1 MAGANRESS
10 DQNFNNDNV
19 HLSSLISKE
28 LVKSKSKKIF
38 IFTSSIQS
46 FLNNDYGKSKA
57 KAEEYFTRIK
67 NKNVQVK
74 ILNLTN
80 IFGKWSKPNYNS
92 VIATFCYNINHNK
105 KIKISN
111 QVAFIEI
118 EDNLFQL
125 SSEAVNEN
133 GVYYLPTESFFG
145 IIQNLS
151 DSSIKY
157 TNNEI
162 RFTSIFADKKIV
174 KKNVDLRSE
183 KEKWEFKTIVI
194 DAGHGGKDPG
204 AVGYRGTKEKD
215 IALDVAKRLEK
226 KLSKNMNV
234 KIIMTR
240 DEDVFLRLSERTKI
254 ANESNGNL
262 FISIHTNAAEDR
274 RASGFETFLIGPNKN
289 EAAVRVAARENA
301 VLELEGTSDKKLTNE
316 DLIQATI
323 AQSAF
328 ASKSEQFASMVQK
341 EIKKR
346 VQSRDRG
353 VKQAGFYVLMG
364 ASMPNVLVELGF
376 ISNPSEEKKLRSP
389 QYRDQLAT
397 AIYRAVE
404 QYQKTL

>member
-1 MAGANRESS
+1 MKLFIIYFRLFLIFIISSHIFANNNQTLKFFENNVLLGEIKTI
-10 DQNFNNDNV
+10 QNNQFFSVNDLAKITN
-19 HLSSLISKE
+19 
-28 LVKSKSKKIF
+28 SKKFINDQTEKIIF
-38 IFTSSIQS
+38 YV
-46 FLNNDYGKSKA
+46 D
-57 KAEEYFTRIK
+57 
-67 NKNVQVK
+67 
-74 ILNLTN
+74 
-80 IFGKWSKPNYNS
+80 
-92 VIATFCYNINHNK
+92 NK
-105 KIKISN
+105 KIKATNDI
-111 QVAFIEI
+111 AFILI
-118 EDNLFQL
+118 EDSLYQL
-125 SSEAVNEN
+125 SSKVIKDKND
-133 GVYYLPTESFFG
+133 YYLPIDSFFN
-145 IIQNLS
+145 IINNLS
-151 DSSIKY
+151 KDFSAAL
-157 TNNEI
+157 
-162 RFTSIFADKKIV
+162 TSQRISFSTRKITVAPNKK
-174 KKNVDLRSE
+174 VDLSNE
-183 KEKWEFKTIVI
+183 KQKWEFKTIVI

-226 KLSKNMNV
+226 KLSKNLNV
-234 KIIMTR
+234 KIVMTR
-240 DEDVFLRLSERTKI
+240 DEDIFLRLSERTKI
-254 ANESNGNL
+254 ANENNGSL

-301 VLELEGTSDKKLTNE
+301 VLELEGISGQKLTNE
-316 DLIQATI
+316 DLIKATI

-328 ASKSEQFASMVQK
+328 ASKSEQFASMVQG

-346 VQSRDRG
+346 VQSKDRG

>member
-1 MAGANRESS
+1 MVKLLRINFQIFLIIFLFSNLYANSESKVKVF
-10 DQNFNNDNV
+10 QNNVLIGEINTIQNKKLFSVNDFIEITKSNN
-19 HLSSLISKE
+19 
-28 LVKSKSKKIF
+28 F
-38 IFTSSIQS
+38 I
-46 FLNNDYGKSKA
+46 
-57 KAEEYFTRIK
+57 
-67 NKNVQVK
+67 
-74 ILNLTN
+74 
-80 IFGKWSKPNYNS
+80 NYKTQK
-92 VIATFCYNINHNK
+92 VVFYVDNK

-111 QVAFIEI
+111 QVTFIEI

-125 SSEAVNEN
+125 SSNVINKS

-151 DSSIKY
+151 DSPSIKY

-162 RFTSIFADKKIV
+162 RFTSISTDKKIV

-183 KEKWEFKTIVI
+183 MEKWEFKTIVI

-226 KLSKNMNV
+226 KLSKNMNI

-301 VLELEGTSDKKLTNE
+301 VLELEGTTDKKLTNE

-323 AQSAF
+323 AQSSF

>member
-1 MAGANRESS
+1 MKSFRIYIRPFYIIFLITQLFSS
-10 DQNFNNDNV
+10 AETKLKLLENNQLIGEVSTIQNKN
-19 HLSSLISKE
+19 LISINDFIE
-28 LVKSKSKKIF
+28 ITNSKNFINDKTEKI
-38 IFTSSIQS
+38 IFYI
-46 FLNNDYGKSKA
+46 DD
-57 KAEEYFTRIK
+57 
-67 NKNVQVK
+67 
-74 ILNLTN
+74 
-80 IFGKWSKPNYNS
+80 
-92 VIATFCYNINHNK
+92 K
-105 KIKISN
+105 KIKLTN
-111 QVAFIEI
+111 QIPFIMI
-118 EDNLFQL
+118 DDNLYQL
-125 SSEAVNEN
+125 SSNVIKRNN
-133 GVYYLPTESFFG
+133 NYYVPAESFFS
-145 IIQNLS
+145 IVNNLS
-151 DSSIKY
+151 NTVSV
-157 TNNEI
+157 TLNTNEI
-162 RFTSIFADKKIV
+162 NFSKLTEVSKKTI
-174 KKNVDLRSE
+174 KVDLRSE

-226 KLSKNMNV
+226 KLAKNMKV
-234 KIIMTR
+234 KIVMTR
-240 DEDVFLRLSERTKI
+240 DEDIFLRLSERTKI
-254 ANESNGNL
+254 ANESNGSL

-274 RASGFETFLIGPNKN
+274 RASGFETFLIGQNKN

-301 VLELEGTSDKKLTNE
+301 VLELEGSTGKKLTDE
-316 DLIQATI
+316 DLIKATI

-328 ASKSEQFASMVQK
+328 ASKSEQFASLVQK

-346 VQSRDRG
+346 VQSKDRG